1 MGENPFLSVLKI
13 LAFAILAFWV
23 LMVFWQRTEL
33 EDKIERLIVKVNS
46 MEETTQRAAGA
57 TERLEKKI
65 RGSATPG
72 TGTGGGLVTNEDVQ
86 KPENYAWGP
95 TPPPWVKG
103 RAAGLWG
110 KFGDNFL
117 LPDPDLPKSVSVDDP
132 RGDPEAEVTFWYGS
146 NPPDTN
152 AVTLNESDF
161 NTRVRQYC
169 SEFLATTHTKNGYRY
184 APQLAYRVEH
194 SEDRKQWVVWLR
206 PGVKWHTAQVDLE
219 KYPHLK
225 GEHFFTA
232 HDWKF
237 TMDCIMDETVNAA
250 HHRAYFDG
258 FDRCEVVD
266 DHCFIMHWSKP
277 TFTAISSNL
286 ELSRPFPKFVYGF
299 DENGNEIDEAT
310 RGQQINEHWFGKGYH
325 FVGTGPYFV
334 REFRKEDVVI
344 CERFA
349 DYWGELPSIK
359 RRVMQIINGTPPA
372 QTEFE
377 AGKFAYQS
385 YRLPDFKKKVQTLK
399 AYQDGKIGEAWVW
412 SSSFT
417 YIGYKNTHRI
427 FKDVKVRRAMT
438 HACNRTKILDLLN
451 EGHGQILTGPSYWR
465 APTAPKDIV
474 PLAFDLEKARA
485 LLKEAGWVDSDQD
498 GVLDKE
504 IDGERVAFE
513 VEAKIPSGS
522 PAMMTIFNVFKEDLL
537 KIGVKVDVKTL
548 QWAQYL
554 KEVTDDRN
562 FEICALG
569 WNTSGWDNDFTQIW
583 DSKQIESPK
592 SSNHIEFSDPEVDRL
607 IETAKMTFDETK
619 RIEVQ
624 GNVHRR
630 LNELQPYTFLFT
642 LKAKVCWWKDQISN
656 LEDANKWYTRPFMRL
671 WPVYVPMAK

>member
-86 KPENYAWGP
+86 KPEDYAWGP

-117 LPDPDLPKSVSVDDP
+117 LPDPDRPKSVTVDDP

-161 NTRVRQYC
+161 NTRIRQYC
-169 SEFLATTHTKNGYRY
+169 SEFLATSHTKNGYRY
-184 APQLAYRVEH
+184 APELAYRVEH

-266 DHCFIMHWSKP
+266 DHCFIMHWTKP

-310 RGQQINEHWFGKGYH
+310 RGQQLNEHWFGKGYH

-385 YRLPDFKKKVQTLK
+385 YRLPDFKKKVKTLK

-417 YIGYKNTHRI
+417 YIGYKNSHRI

-485 LLKEAGWVDSDQD
+485 LLKEAGWSDSDED